1 MANIK
6 SQKKRIITN
15 EKARIRNVSYKSKL
29 RTAMKSV
36 KVAVEAK
43 DEAKAKENLV
53 KAFSIIDRAVVKG
66 IEHHAT
72 AARQK
77 SNLQRLVNSLTK

>member
-6 SQKKRIITN
+6 SQIKRNKTN

-29 RTAMKSV
+29 RTAIKQV
-36 KVAVEAK
+36 RLACEANDKEKALKLLRVA
-43 DEAKAKENLV
+43 N
-53 KAFSIIDRAVVKG
+53 SIIDRAVVKG
-66 IEHHAT
+66 IEHKST

-77 SNLQRLVNSLTK
+77 SNLHNLVNKLA

>member
-6 SQKKRIITN
+6 SQKKRIKTN

-29 RTAMKSV
+29 RTAVKNVKIACTTNNKSLATE
-36 KVAVEAK
+36 KL
-43 DEAKAKENLV
+43 NL
-53 KAFSIIDRAVVKG
+53 AFSIIDRAVVKG
-66 IEHHAT
+66 IEKSAT

-77 SNLQRLVNSLTK
+77 ASLQKVVNAIAE